1 MKVKNIKIKIGDE
14 VLDKD
19 GNSYIVVGVSKN
31 NLKLQSLETLKMGY
45 NTKITMTKNNIKEI
59 IRKEEEKNV

>member
-19 GNSYIVVGVSKN
+19 GNSYIVVGVSK
-31 NLKLQSLETLKMGY
+31 T
-45 NTKITMTKNNIKEI
+45 T
-59 IRKEEEKNV
+59 